1 MSIIGLFR
9 NYIEE
14 HHPHLAEK
22 EWIVDVR
29 TLSAADIQ
37 NEDVKTT
44 IPSEITGELKCW
56 VFYYGDGKSNVVY
69 LLQDKRGSKDIGMGL
84 LRKEELIKPISFV

>member
-29 TLSAADIQ
+29 TVSTRILKIRMLRLLSLA
-37 NEDVKTT
+37 KTQE
-44 IPSEITGELKCW
+44 S
-56 VFYYGDGKSNVVY
+56 
-69 LLQDKRGSKDIGMGL
+69 
-84 LRKEELIKPISFV
+84 